1 MRWSRTGRFIYL
13 HSAFSTRETFAIPLS
28 PGNALPPLPKG
39 GIRMSAVEEIL
50 ALPGAH
56 RIPQLRAFPGDDPS
70 TYMFMRA
77 TSQRNIYRVP
87 VP

>member
-1 MRWSRTGRFIYL
+1 L

-28 PGNALPPLPKG
+28 PGNALPTLPEG
-39 GIRMSAVEEIL
+39 GIHMSAVDEIMG
-50 ALPGAH
+50 LPGAQ

-70 TYMFMRA
+70 TYMFIRS
-77 TSQRNIYRVP
+77 TTQRNIYRVP